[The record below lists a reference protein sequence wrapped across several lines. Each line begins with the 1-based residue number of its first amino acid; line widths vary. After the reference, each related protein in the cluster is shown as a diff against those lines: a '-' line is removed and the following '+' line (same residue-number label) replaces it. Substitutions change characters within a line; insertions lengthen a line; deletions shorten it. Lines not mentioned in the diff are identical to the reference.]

1 MTATCTKSANPKTL
15 PFTTY
20 LISALML
27 TLLTASNSAVSATV
41 TAIEE
46 VYVTARK
53 RRENIQETPIAVTA
67 ITGADLREAGLA
79 QTEDLSGIVP
89 SLHIQKGAS
98 NQIYIRGIGERTGYA
113 RVDPTVGIYLD
124 DLYLPRSDGQ
134 LVGLLDLEAV
144 QVLRGPQGTL
154 FGKNTTGGAIV
165 LTLEKPHDAYEA
177 YLEGTLGNFNTRNAK
192 AMVNGPITEQV
203 SARLLASSTKN
214 DGVVED
220 AYTSE
225 RFNSLDQQA
234 LIGQLRW
241 DVNAHFTLDLLGYR
255 GKVRE
260 NLSGNNCKINNDDAL
275 FVNGLG
281 LMWPGDTDATAPRA
295 YKDNC
300 NNNSQDVL
308 GDLKVSHG
316 PNPNYDKDLDTTLVG
331 LTALYEASD
340 HTQLKLATGYREEVK
355 GPHLKSDNDGG
366 PADFSEAQQVG
377 DSIGRS
383 HSLELQL
390 NSSLFDESL
399 DISTGLFYMGE
410 SNSETSFLTAQ
421 IVGIDSSSLAQLALG
436 SQPDTPL
443 ANGIPMVGQLLGS
456 PVLVSEFDLENTTSA
471 AYLQAVWEASDQW
484 QLTGGLRYT
493 IETRASELG
502 IRSSDAEAIS
512 NRMVLS
518 GRFGPGSDGL
528 HPYLGTGWRDDPVQ
542 IAHDLFADQNGD
554 GFPDYPMA
562 PGYLHRD
569 EQTIRFTELTPM
581 VSASYQFS
589 DAALDDSALDALM
602 TYLTWSNGFK
612 AGFGEPL
619 LTDGLQVIQPETVEN
634 WEAGFKADLFSRAL
648 RLNAATYYMIYQNM
662 QLNTVGTDS
671 QGNLAVT
678 HQNAG
683 ESTIQGLEFELSWMP
698 SQSWMINLNYSNN
711 HYRFTDFSE
720 PDLVTLA
727 LTGEKVFIDRSDEDF
742 PLSPKESGSAS
753 IQHSTSLA
761 GWQLTSRLDLS
772 YKGEI
777 FHGLD
782 RGSWLAGRRDRDLA
796 YSDAYSLLG
805 ARLTWLSPDEDLSI
819 TVYGK
824 NLLDERYF
832 FGTSVGD
839 SLGTFNRLIGEPRT
853 YGLTLRKQLQ

>member
-1 MTATCTKSANPKTL
+1 MTALHALLIKYKNCTA
-15 PFTTY
+15 
-20 LISALML
+20 
-27 TLLTASNSAVSATV
+27 TASILAAAIWLPSPPVLAATGTA

-46 VYVTARK
+46 VFVTARK

-67 ITGADLREAGLA
+67 ITGADLREAGLG
-79 QTEDLSGIVP
+79 QTEDLSAVVP

-165 LTLEKPHDAYEA
+165 LTLEKPHETFDAYI
-177 YLEGTLGNFNTRNAK
+177 EGELGSFNTRNAK
-192 AMVNGPITEQV
+192 AMINGPLGERI

-214 DGVVED
+214 DGYVED

-241 DVNAHFTLDLLGYR
+241 DASDSLTLDLLGYQ

-260 NLSGNNCKINNDDAL
+260 NLSGNNCTINNSDAL

-295 YKDNC
+295 YQDNC

-316 PNPNYDKDLDTTLVG
+316 PNPNYDKDLDTTLAG
-331 LTALYEASD
+331 LTARMEVSD
-340 HTQLKLATGYREEVK
+340 VTQVKVVAGYREETK

-366 PADFSEAQQVG
+366 PEDFSEAQQIG
-377 DSIGRS
+377 DSVGRS
-383 HSLELQL
+383 YSLEFQL
-390 NSSLFDESL
+390 NSSWLDDRL

-421 IVGIDSSSLAQLALG
+421 IVGIDSASLLQLGLG
-436 SQPDTPL
+436 NQPDTPIV
-443 ANGIPMVGQLLGS
+443 NGVPMVGQLLGS
-456 PVLVSEFDLENTTSA
+456 PVLISEFDLENTTSA
-471 AYLQAVWEASDQW
+471 AYLQAVWEATEQW
-484 QLTGGLRYT
+484 QVTAGLRYT
-493 IETRASELG
+493 IEKRESRLG
-502 IRSSDAEAIS
+502 IRSSDAEAVA

-518 GRFGPGSDGL
+518 GHFGPGSEGL
-528 HPYLGTGWRDDPVQ
+528 HPYLGAGWGGDPVR
-542 IAHDLFADQNGD
+542 IAHDLFKDQNGD
-554 GFPDYPMA
+554 GLPDYPMA
-562 PGYLHRD
+562 PGYLQRD
-569 EQTIRFTELTPM
+569 RQAIKFTELTPM

-589 DAALDDSALDALM
+589 SESLEDTALDALM
-602 TYLTWSNGFK
+602 VYGTWSNGFK
-612 AGFGEPL
+612 SGFGEPL
-619 LTDGLQVIQPETVEN
+619 LTDGLQVIEPETVEN

-648 RLNAATYYMIYQNM
+648 RLNAATYHMIFQNM

-671 QGNLAVT
+671 QANLAVT

-683 ESTIQGLEFELSWMP
+683 ESTIQGVELELSWMP
-698 SQSWMINLNYSNN
+698 SASWMVNFNYSNN
-711 HYRFTDFSE
+711 NYRFTDFEE
-720 PDLVTLA
+720 PDLITLA
-727 LTGEKVFIDRSDEDF
+727 LTGEKDPVDRSDEEF
-742 PLSPKESGSAS
+742 PLSPEESASVS
-753 IQHSTSLA
+753 IQHTALLSS
-761 GWQLTSRLDLS
+761 GQLISRIDAS
-772 YKGEI
+772 YKSDI

-782 RGSWLAGRRDRDLA
+782 RGSWLASRRDKDLA
-796 YSDAYSLLG
+796 YSEAYTLLG
-805 ARLTWLSPDEDLSI
+805 ARLSWLSADEGLSV
-819 TVYGK
+819 TLYGK
-824 NLLDERYF
+824 NLLDKRYF

-839 SLGTFNRLIGEPRT
+839 SLGTFNRLIGQPRT
-853 YGLTLRKQLQ
+853 FGLIIRKQLQ